1 MARFARKGLMSALE
15 EAEVVDQVPAQD
27 AGDVEEHLTEVI
39 ENEIELQE
47 EATSLEMLHLHLEEA
62 VEEVSDGE
70 ELVDTIEEV
79 ASDENGE
86 EEGLTEEEAVIAEES
101 LRRIYRRLGI
111 EHDKVLPS
119 MESFRSTS
127 SRKMATRLA
136 IEETRSKLKE
146 VWERIIEAIRG
157 LFKRIKAFF
166 DRIVDGT
173 VAMKKATQA
182 LMYKLEAA
190 LSRFKKPALEFED
203 ERIAKQ
209 LPGKAPYSEEH
220 FRKMLDAHLAQNELT
235 LKHAPS
241 VASSVNALIEQK
253 ELTEEAFKA
262 AVMETAKN
270 VGLMV
275 AGTPVTE
282 SQREVESKNVLYNK
296 MVPKAELEVE
306 GSRYRLHAT
315 FGAEEMEQ
323 GEPKVVVRNVR
334 HLKDLGKVCDALADA
349 TVKSRDLVNAIEK
362 EFNSVTGKIKQLV
375 SGGEGDELPTEVK
388 AFFPG
393 VYNNTLSYA
402 SQLNMLH
409 ARAIRFTQG
418 FVSQCIKEMEG
429 EKETEAQPA

>member
-15 EAEVVDQVPAQD
+15 EAEVIDQVPAQD

-70 ELVDTIEEV
+70 ELIDTIEEV
-79 ASDENGE
+79 AADENGE

-136 IEETRSKLKE
+136 IEETRSKLRE
-146 VWERIIEAIRG
+146 VWEHIIAAIQG

-173 VAMKKATQA
+173 VTMKKATQA
-182 LMYKLEAA
+182 LMYRLEAA
-190 LSRFKKPALEFED
+190 LSRFKKPVLEFEN

-209 LPGKAPYSEEH
+209 LPGRAPYSEEH
-220 FRKMLDAHLAQNELT
+220 FRKMLDAHLAQVELIV
-235 LKHAPS
+235 KHAPS
-241 VASSVNALIEQK
+241 VASSVNTLVEKK
-253 ELTEEAFKA
+253 ELTEGAFKA
-262 AVMETAKN
+262 AVMETAKH

-282 SQREVESKNVLYNK
+282 SQREVESKNVLCNK
-296 MVPKAELEVE
+296 MVPKAELEIE
-306 GSRYRLHAT
+306 GSRYSLHVT
-315 FGAEEMEQ
+315 FGAEEMDR
-323 GEPKVVVRNVR
+323 GEPKIVVRNIR
-334 HLKDLGKVCDALADA
+334 HLKNLGKVCDALTDA
-349 TVKSRDLVNAIEK
+349 TAKSRDLVNKIEK
-362 EFNSVTGKIKQLV
+362 EFNSVTGKIEQLV
-375 SGGEGDELPTEVK
+375 SGNASGNLPIDVK
-388 AFFPG
+388 TFFPG
-393 VYNNTLSYA
+393 VYSNTLSYMA
-402 SQLNMLH
+402 QLNMLN
-409 ARAIRFTQG
+409 ARAVRFTQS
-418 FVSQCIKEMEG
+418 FVAQCIKEMEA
-429 EKETEAQPA
+429 EVKYLPKPV

>member
-27 AGDVEEHLTEVI
+27 PGNVEERLTEVI

-136 IEETRSKLKE
+136 IEETRSKLME
-146 VWERIIEAIRG
+146 VWERIIEAIQG

-182 LMYKLEAA
+182 LMHRLEAA
-190 LSRFKKPALEFED
+190 LSRFKKPVLEFED

-209 LPGKAPYSEEH
+209 LPGRAPYSEEH
-220 FRKMLDAHLAQNELT
+220 FRKMLDAHLAQVELT
-235 LKHAPS
+235 VKHAPS
-241 VASSVNALIEQK
+241 VASSVNTLVEQK
-253 ELTEEAFKA
+253 ELTEGAFKA

-296 MVPKAELEVE
+296 MVPRAALEVE
-306 GSRYRLHAT
+306 GSRYRLYAT
-315 FGAEEMEQ
+315 FGAEEMDQ
-323 GEPKVVVRNVR
+323 SAPKIVIRNLR
-334 HLKDLGKVCDALADA
+334 HLKDLSKAWNTLIEA
-349 TVKSRDLVNAIEK
+349 TNKSRELVNTVEK
-362 EFNSVTGKIKQLV
+362 EFNSVTDKIKQLV
-375 SGGEGDELPTEVK
+375 SGGEGGELPTEVK

-393 VYNNTLSYA
+393 VYSNTLSYM
-402 SQLNMLH
+402 SQLSMLNLRSVRLAH
-409 ARAIRFTQG
+409 TFIDR
-418 FVSQCIKEMEG
+418 CIKEMDS
-429 EKETEAQPA
+429 EKEAKAQPA